1 MVGFG
6 SELNVPNNGHPSFE
20 GWSSEEVEKYFS
32 DLDDREIA
40 EIVRERISGHDVVNE
55 SSMEE
60 LAAMFGIDLDSLV
73 SFEEEPNKPS
83 RPAGF
88 ALPTDD

>member
-6 SELNVPNNGHPSFE
+6 SELNAPSEHPSFE

-40 EIVRERISGHDVVNE
+40 EIVRERITGHGVVNE
-55 SSMEE
+55 SSLEE
-60 LAAMFGIDLDSLV
+60 LAAMFGIDLDSLIP
-73 SFEEEPNKPS
+73 FEEEPVKPS

-88 ALPTDD
+88 ALPEEG